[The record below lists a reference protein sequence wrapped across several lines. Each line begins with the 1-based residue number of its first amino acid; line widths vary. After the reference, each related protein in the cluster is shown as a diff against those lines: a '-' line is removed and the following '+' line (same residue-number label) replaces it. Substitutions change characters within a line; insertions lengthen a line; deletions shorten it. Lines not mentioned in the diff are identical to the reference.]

1 MGVLLGPADVRYGCR
16 PLFAILDNATHASR
30 KKLFSQMHSKS
41 FMMSPAM
48 ETNMKEKIAH
58 WINSFGNKA
67 IKDVRTDVRYIT
79 IDVISRHLW
88 GEAAEYKTLKDDDEK
103 QRIDEVINLKNVY
116 LPSWL
121 IHFPGFSWWME
132 KKVGFL
138 GVNPMHTVR
147 KHAQMAYRKFKA
159 AGGKSESTAT
169 VGGKLFTQHVSNG
182 GSMTDDQIAAE
193 LGDLFLAGLDTTAD
207 TMTCMFWTLSR
218 PEYAHIQEK
227 LRKELQGLELTD
239 GLPSV
244 VETDKL
250 LYLDAVLKETLRIFP
265 INAGSQPRIAPA
277 GKPVEIY
284 DLELPAGTICEMQA
298 FSVNRESDVF
308 DNPDTYDPERWMIP
322 RDSIKYKEMNRQMW
336 SFSSGQ
342 RMCIG
347 QQYEFRFVSIADE
360 SFAMVEMQ
368 LITAT
373 VYRRY
378 RSTISPMTTDQ
389 DMELDD
395 QVTLSG
401 PMVRSLAAMYTDY

>member
-1 MGVLLGPADVRYGCR
+1 
-16 PLFAILDNATHASR
+16 
-30 KKLFSQMHSKS
+30 
-41 FMMSPAM
+41 
-48 ETNMKEKIAH
+48 
-58 WINSFGNKA
+58 
-67 IKDVRTDVRYIT
+67 
-79 IDVISRHLW
+79 
-88 GEAAEYKTLKDDDEK
+88 
-103 QRIDEVINLKNVY
+103 
-116 LPSWL
+116 
-121 IHFPGFSWWME
+121 
-132 KKVGFL
+132 
-138 GVNPMHTVR
+138 
-147 KHAQMAYRKFKA
+147 
-159 AGGKSESTAT
+159 
-169 VGGKLFTQHVSNG
+169 
-182 GSMTDDQIAAE
+182 MTDDQIAAE